1 LQKLNRDYRTK
12 QISSQNYTITPKHKT
27 NLQKLNANTKLKK
40 FKGRRNSKII
50 AETDEISNFA
60 EAEDKISLQ
69 KFLQKRCPCKPPA
82 NSP

>member
-12 QISSQNYTITPKHKT
+12 QISSQNYTITPKHKI

-40 FKGRRNSKII
+40 LKGRRNSKII
-50 AETDEISNFA
+50 AETDEIPNLT

-69 KFLQKRCPCKPPA
+69 KILQKHCPCKPPA
-82 NSP
+82 NSL